1 MSLCFYSFAN
11 IVSVF
16 LECFR
21 IDMYIF
27 VPIKHLIK
35 DSSSSQF
42 ANYSFIQ
49 IYVSVNQEPSVL
61 SFPKQVCH
69 NLSQPCFRQT
79 LINLPHCSVSSE
91 CSQICKYFKGIVKYT
106 YSKSIIPVGVSNFL
120 HLQYI
125 FHFNTSLIDTN

>member
-1 MSLCFYSFAN
+1 MLKLYLHIA
-11 IVSVF
+11 SVF

-35 DSSSSQF
+35 DNSSRQF

-61 SFPKQVCH
+61 SFSKQVCH
-69 NLSQPCFRQT
+69 NLSQTCFHQA

-91 CSQICKYFKGIVKYT
+91 CSQIHKYFKGIVKYT
-106 YSKSIIPVGVSNFL
+106 YSKSVLLVGVSNFL